1 MPPGAASVDAHPDA
15 TGARRFGARDVR
27 IGGAVGLVFLLFYAG
42 FAPARFKSTDEY
54 GLYLM
59 TESIF
64 ERGTLEVPIH
74 RHAHVGADGRLHAPF
89 AIGQAVL
96 ALPLYALGKTAARAL
111 PESFTRAL
119 AGPERVIV
127 RELPAISVE
136 RMRPALSA
144 GATPLERTVYGGTIE
159 IACVALY
166 APIASAILAAGIFLL
181 LRRLAVSPRAPSLTT
196 FLIGGCSY
204 PPMMSVY
211 FFGHASRL
219 AMVVFA
225 FLGFRSFLDSGRL
238 APLALG
244 SGFASLTFLVRF
256 PGVLAGP
263 ALAVY
268 LAHCLRERRRRE
280 IRPWWPHLPPLGAP
294 FRPALALHM
303 GTNYLQWGSLIFSP
317 IVAGGLETSRSF
329 TTALAAFLISPGIGV
344 FAYSPLLLLLPWTLR
359 VAAKRWPWECAAFAI
374 YAATQ
379 LLYYANYR
387 YWTGLWSA
395 PGPRYLLPSC
405 ALLLLSLGAWLDL
418 KHARLS
424 HAALVSLAAVGGVA
438 QLALLT
444 ADWQ

>member
-144 GATPLERTVYGGTIE
+144 GGAPPGGPVFGGTLAIPWG
-159 IACVALY
+159 ALS
-166 APIASAILAAGIFLL
+166 APVSSPTLPAGTFLL
-181 LRRLAVSPRAPSLTT
+181 PPRLA
-196 FLIGGCSY
+196 
-204 PPMMSVY
+204 
-211 FFGHASRL
+211 
-219 AMVVFA
+219 
-225 FLGFRSFLDSGRL
+225 
-238 APLALG
+238 
-244 SGFASLTFLVRF
+244 
-256 PGVLAGP
+256 
-263 ALAVY
+263 
-268 LAHCLRERRRRE
+268 
-280 IRPWWPHLPPLGAP
+280 GAP
-294 FRPALALHM
+294 R
-303 GTNYLQWGSLIFSP
+303 
-317 IVAGGLETSRSF
+317 
-329 TTALAAFLISPGIGV
+329 
-344 FAYSPLLLLLPWTLR
+344 
-359 VAAKRWPWECAAFAI
+359 
-374 YAATQ
+374 
-379 LLYYANYR
+379 
-387 YWTGLWSA
+387 
-395 PGPRYLLPSC
+395 
-405 ALLLLSLGAWLDL
+405 GA
-418 KHARLS
+418 
-424 HAALVSLAAVGGVA
+424 
-438 QLALLT
+438 
-444 ADWQ
+444 